1 MALELDER
9 KVTILKAIIKTYLET
24 GEPVGS
30 RTISKSLDIKLSSA
44 TIRNEM
50 SDLEEMGYIIQPH
63 TSAGRIPSDKGYRFY
78 VDQIVLEKDT
88 EVTEFKD
95 MMVQKVDK
103 LELVLKRMA
112 QMLAANTNYPA
123 MISGPAY
130 HKTKLKFIQLS
141 KMEEGKLLAVIVVEG
156 NIIKNAVIDVS
167 ESLTNEQLL
176 NLNILL
182 NSSLNGLTIEE
193 INLDVISKLKVDA
206 GIHSRVIDLVLNEVA
221 EAIRAGSEDLQIYT
235 SGATN
240 IFKYPELTEGEK
252 ASQLIG
258 TLEHNE
264 VLKEFVTEANENAD
278 SESGIQ
284 VYIGDETPVQA
295 MKDCSVVTANYD
307 LGGGL
312 RGTVGIIGP
321 KRMDYEKVLSILQN
335 LMKQLDGAFNKD
347 ER

>member
-1 MALELDER
+1 M
-9 KVTILKAIIKTYLET
+9 
-24 GEPVGS
+24 
-30 RTISKSLDIKLSSA
+30 
-44 TIRNEM
+44 
-50 SDLEEMGYIIQPH
+50 
-63 TSAGRIPSDKGYRFY
+63 
-78 VDQIVLEKDT
+78 
-88 EVTEFKD
+88 
-95 MMVQKVDK
+95 
-103 LELVLKRMA
+103 
-112 QMLAANTNYPA
+112 
-123 MISGPAY
+123 
-130 HKTKLKFIQLS
+130 
-141 KMEEGKLLAVIVVEG
+141 
-156 NIIKNAVIDVS
+156 
-167 ESLTNEQLL
+167 
-176 NLNILL
+176 
-182 NSSLNGLTIEE
+182 
-193 INLDVISKLKVDA
+193 
-206 GIHSRVIDLVLNEVA
+206 IDLVLNEVA